1 MSTHFTPIQASEYCL
16 DVLHKYGWGN
26 LGEECLCPG
35 GGDRGGGG
43 GGGVMLILLPLQA
56 RAGDTS
62 RMYYITVVEGQST
75 ETRHDSLSY
84 ASQITWPLHA
94 RACTNSSTR
103 WQRAVDR
110 PSRGGAEK
118 DVMDYITERNHL
130 YVCFLIQL
138 KYIFIFRTSE
148 QKKQIKMFFIYIFLI
163 YQKDKTAAVI
173 VL

>member
-1 MSTHFTPIQASEYCL
+1 MFFINMGEVIWVRSVC
-16 DVLHKYGWGN
+16 VLV
-26 LGEECLCPG
+26 G
-35 GGDRGGGG
+35 GTEGGG
-43 GGGVMLILLPLQA
+43 GGGVMLILLPPQA

-62 RMYYITVVEGQST
+62 RMYYITVVECQST
-75 ETRHDSLSY
+75 ETHDSLSY

-118 DVMDYITERNHL
+118 DVMDYITQLSHL
-130 YVCFLIQL
+130 YICFLIQL